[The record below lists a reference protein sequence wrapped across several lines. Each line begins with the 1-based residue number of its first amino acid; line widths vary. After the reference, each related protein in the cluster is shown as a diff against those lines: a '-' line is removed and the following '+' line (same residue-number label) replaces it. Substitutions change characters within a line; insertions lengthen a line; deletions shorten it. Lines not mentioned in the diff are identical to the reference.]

1 MDLEARDRSSERR
14 TGGVAGVRG
23 PWFGFGFRLGL
34 GERAG
39 PGGEE
44 CGEQEKA
51 ERGLRGGRSDRGCAE
66 SGCGS
71 GRRRGRGLP
80 HLQGAGDGG
89 LRDGGSGGDLRVR
102 EGVRQGLDQGGDRGS
117 GGQTA
122 SGGAGAGESRGG
134 QEAGHQD
141 RRLGGQRL
149 GGAGGPAGDG
159 EEGDQHHVGGA
170 GLRADPEVLCDL
182 FLGLLP
188 LHPDGV
194 RGGGLAVRAL
204 QQVRELSGGA
214 GGLCDAGRAQGP
226 EEAARRQA
234 DLVQAL
240 HSAQRHQECQHPA
253 NPELRGEA
261 GGLWGLQE
269 GPGESFLDGSG
280 GHSGE
285 HLFGEARGP
294 GRVRH
299 LVPGDHRA
307 GAGVREDPLAQ
318 LRGPG

>member
-14 TGGVAGVRG
+14 TGGGAEGAEGAGG
-23 PWFGFGFRLGL
+23 QDGAGSGSWESLEFAAPGLGL
-34 GERAG
+34 GSGSGSGSGLGPEER
-39 PGGEE
+39 
-44 CGEQEKA
+44 
-51 ERGLRGGRSDRGCAE
+51 SAE
-66 SGCGS
+66 S
-71 GRRRGRGLP
+71 RRRLREAFEVGGLIEVV
-80 HLQGAGDGG
+80 QSRGAG
-89 LRDGGSGGDLRVR
+89 
-102 EGVRQGLDQGGDRGS
+102 QGLDQGGDRGS